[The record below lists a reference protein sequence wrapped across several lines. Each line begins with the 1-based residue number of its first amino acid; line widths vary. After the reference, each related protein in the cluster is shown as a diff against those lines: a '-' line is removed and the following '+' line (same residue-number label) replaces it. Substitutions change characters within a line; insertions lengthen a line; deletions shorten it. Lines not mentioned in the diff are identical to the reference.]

1 MRTLSI
7 PLPNIYWALMG
18 QVLFRVKDA
27 GLIKESNNC
36 SKKSYELIEKGNRFS
51 YKLWCHMINATIE
64 IYSKIQKK
72 KIRKFFKKYNRK
84 IQQRRMMNWGKMETL
99 RDERTGWGKMVVKNA
114 GGLKT
119 VVSQMLEL
127 IVSEEGWFQC

>member
-1 MRTLSI
+1 
-7 PLPNIYWALMG
+7 
-18 QVLFRVKDA
+18 
-27 GLIKESNNC
+27 
-36 SKKSYELIEKGNRFS
+36 
-51 YKLWCHMINATIE
+51 
-64 IYSKIQKK
+64 
-72 KIRKFFKKYNRK
+72 
-84 IQQRRMMNWGKMETL
+84 MNWGKMETL